1 MSGADG
7 LLRTPVDMSM
17 PNWLNEV
24 QPFLNNENGAFNPA
38 GDPSLAFMQT
48 PTSSSFEF
56 NHLQNQQLQQRMQN
70 GNARNGSPAY
80 NPMYPTQPLIPS
92 KRPRPRE
99 DSIGESPRQLPGA
112 LPASRSQTPQGVYP
126 GYQGAING
134 SQQFPG
140 TPSYQQFQQAG
151 SNPSQSPILPNQ
163 SFNPQAPQQRVQT
176 MSPSPFSPAAQNFG
190 GAHVSPPQSEHG
202 SRVNTPQNGGQHYA
216 QVMPYGPGPGQSFTP
231 PIGTT
236 VNGAALSQYNQQ
248 PQNHQ
253 QQQLRMQQEA
263 LRMRQLQQLRQQGGA
278 LNSLAQPSNH
288 MSAGQIAALR
298 GQQGP
303 PRPDNQGQLLQAIAQ
318 FMQQQ
323 QMQFIDRPLIAGR
336 HINSVQLFINIL
348 KMGGSKRVNSTG
360 SWPKAAQLLGIAA
373 EQFPSAGRELQ
384 NYWHTNLL
392 PYETYMQTQ
401 QQHRQAM
408 ADHTRLSSHNQ
419 AGDGNVR
426 QDVFS
431 PTKQMHNQQGQQLMQ
446 PPPHMH
452 TQYQTPQRHMVTTQ
466 HEARPAPPNGYMT
479 PQQGQA
485 QGRPSSVYIAPHL
498 GMQAPTRTGPP
509 KEAQKPSTAVKKET
523 DDNRMPRTSETKNW
537 RLEPSLADLN
547 EHKIFDATSLDNGDT
562 APTYG
567 GVELAPGSNFLG
579 TVDDL
584 LKYKLSVPKVE
595 ELGVIDIRALIL
607 SLRSGIHGEVRL
619 ALDTLASLTIEQ
631 IPLHLDNC
639 EDLLEALIN
648 CAEDQV
654 DLLADHA
661 AEVSDAM
668 LLSSYEEI
676 ARGCKIETAMLQ
688 DVPEF
693 GSLEYDLDR
702 AVDRLI
708 CVTTILRNFSFLE
721 HNHTA
726 LADPMV
732 IRFMTTVIRY
742 LGTRTMLLRTNLN
755 ALDFSKDVLTFLTN
769 VSQRIDLPG
778 KEEALCILHFLLSFA
793 PSPAPRSA
801 EDEEISFS
809 AYIPAIHR
817 YFPHAVDSLAKL
829 LARGD
834 PNRSFY
840 RSIFAADSSSTPPY
854 DLSTRAFGLATAA
867 IPEYGHAN
875 TAGLVKL
882 RAPYLVQG
890 LLAAEIIVGLIP
902 ASEHELAY
910 LWLTSRDGFIFSL
923 TRMVC
928 EFSRQPQPSSQQR
941 HVSGRMQDNDPHGI
955 ITITNRGLA
964 VLRKLAERAK
974 DALGSAKGLPPEVM
988 PDKRSVLSALVQ
1000 ANTGDITVAM
1010 LCGLSG
1016 LDA

>member
-1 MSGADG
+1 
-7 LLRTPVDMSM
+7 MSM
-17 PNWLNEV
+17 PNWLNDV
-24 QPFLNNENGAFNPA
+24 QPFPNNENGAFNPA
-38 GDPSLAFMQT
+38 GDPSVAFMQT
-48 PTSSSFEF
+48 PTTSSFEY
-56 NHLQNQQLQQRMQN
+56 NQLQNQQLQQRMQN

-80 NPMYPTQPLIPS
+80 NPLYQTQPLVPS
-92 KRPRPRE
+92 KRSRPRE
-99 DSIGESPRQLPGA
+99 DSIGGSPRQVSGA

-126 GYQGAING
+126 SYQGAING
-134 SQQFPG
+134 NQQFSG
-140 TPSYQQFQQAG
+140 TPSYQHFQQAS
-151 SNPSQSPILPNQ
+151 SNPSQSPIMPNQ
-163 SFNPQAPQQRVQT
+163 SFNPQAAQQRVQT
-176 MSPSPFSPAAQNFG
+176 MSPSPFSPATQNFG
-190 GAHVSPPQSEHG
+190 GTHASPPQSEHG
-202 SRVNTPQNGGQHYA
+202 SRVNTPQNGGQHFA
-216 QVMPYGPGPGQSFTP
+216 QVMPYGPGPGQTFTP

-236 VNGAALSQYNQQ
+236 VNGTALSQYNQQ
-248 PQNHQ
+248 TQNHQ
-253 QQQLRMQQEA
+253 QQQMRMQQEA
-263 LRMRQLQQLRQQGGA
+263 LRMRQLQQMRQQGGNM
-278 LNSLAQPSNH
+278 NSLAQTSNH

-298 GQQGP
+298 AQQGP
-303 PRPDNQGQLLQAIAQ
+303 PRLDNQGQLLQAIAQ

-323 QMQFIDRPLIAGR
+323 QLQFIDRPLIAGR
-336 HINSVQLFINIL
+336 HIHSVQLFINVM
-348 KMGGSKRVNSTG
+348 KMGGSKRVNGTG
-360 SWPKAAQLLGIAA
+360 LWPKAAQSLGIAA

-384 NYWHTNLL
+384 SYWNANLA
-392 PYETYMQTQ
+392 PYETYVQTQ
-401 QQHRQAM
+401 QQQRQAIT
-408 ADHTRLSSHNQ
+408 DHTRLSNHNHS
-419 AGDGNVR
+419 GDGSVR
-426 QDVFS
+426 QELFS

-452 TQYQTPQRHMVTTQ
+452 TQYQTPQRHMITTQ
-466 HEARPAPPNGYMT
+466 LEARPAIQNGYMT
-479 PQQGQA
+479 PQPGTA
-485 QGRPSSVYIAPHL
+485 PGRPPSVYNVPHL
-498 GMQAPTRTGPP
+498 GMQAPPRTGPP
-509 KEAQKPSTAVKKET
+509 KEAQKPSSAVKREA
-523 DDNRMPRTSETKNW
+523 DDNRIPRISENKNW
-537 RLEPSLADLN
+537 RLEPKMAHLD

-595 ELGVIDIRALIL
+595 ELGAIDIRALIL

-639 EDLLEALIN
+639 EDLLEALID

-668 LLSSYEEI
+668 LISSYEEI
-676 ARGCKIETAMLQ
+676 ARGCKIENAMLQ
-688 DVPEF
+688 NVPEF
-693 GSLEYDLDR
+693 GTLEYDLDR

-755 ALDFSKDVLTFLTN
+755 ALDFSKDILTFLTN

-793 PSPAPRSA
+793 PSPVPRSA

-854 DLSTRAFGLATAA
+854 DLLTRAFGLAIAA
-867 IPEYGHAN
+867 IPEYGHVN

-902 ASEHELAY
+902 ASEHELAHT
-910 LWLTSRDGFIFSL
+910 WLTSRDGFIFSL
-923 TRMVC
+923 TRMVS
-928 EFSRQPQPSSQQR
+928 EFSRQPQPPPQQR
-941 HVSGRMQDNDPHGI
+941 HVSGRMQENDPHGI

-964 VLRKLAERAK
+964 VLKKLAEKAK
-974 DALGSAKGLPPEVM
+974 DACGSAKGLPPEVM

-1010 LCGLSG
+1010 LCSLSS

>member
-1 MSGADG
+1 
-7 LLRTPVDMSM
+7 MSM
-17 PNWLNEV
+17 PNWLNDV
-24 QPFLNNENGAFNPA
+24 QPFPNNENAAFNPA

-48 PTSSSFEF
+48 PTTSSFEF

-112 LPASRSQTPQGVYP
+112 LPASRSHTPQGVYP
-126 GYQGAING
+126 GYQGGMNG
-134 SQQFPG
+134 NQQFSG

-151 SNPSQSPILPNQ
+151 SNPSQSPIMPNQ

-176 MSPSPFSPAAQNFG
+176 MSPSPFSPATQTFG
-190 GAHVSPPQSEHG
+190 GAHASPPHSESG

-216 QVMPYGPGPGQSFTP
+216 QVMPYAAGPGQPFTP
-231 PIGTT
+231 PVGTT
-236 VNGAALSQYNQQ
+236 ANGAALSQYSQQ
-248 PQNHQ
+248 TQNHQ
-253 QQQLRMQQEA
+253 QQHLRMQQEA
-263 LRMRQLQQLRQQGGA
+263 LRMRQLQHLRQQGGGIG
-278 LNSLAQPSNH
+278 SLAQPSSH
-288 MSAGQIAALR
+288 MSAGQVAALR
-298 GQQGP
+298 AQQGP
-303 PRPDNQGQLLQAIAQ
+303 PRPDNQGHLLQAIAQ

-323 QMQFIDRPLIAGR
+323 QMQFIDRPVIASR
-336 HINSVQLFINIL
+336 PINSVQLFVNVMRL
-348 KMGGSKRVNSTG
+348 GGSKKV
-360 SWPKAAQLLGIAA
+360 SWPKAAQSLGIAP
-373 EQFPSAGRELQ
+373 EQYPSAGRELQ
-384 NYWHTNLL
+384 NYWNANLL
-392 PYETYMQTQ
+392 PYETYMQAQ
-401 QQHRQAM
+401 QQQRQTL
-408 ADHTRLSSHNQ
+408 ADHTRLPNHNQ
-419 AGDGNVR
+419 VVDGVVR
-426 QDVFS
+426 QEVFS
-431 PTKQMHNQQGQQLMQ
+431 PTKQMHNQQQQQLMQ

-452 TQYQTPQRHMVTTQ
+452 GQYQTPQRHMVTTQ
-466 HEARPAPPNGYMT
+466 HEARPALQNGYMT
-479 PQQGQA
+479 PQQGQV
-485 QGRPSSVYIAPHL
+485 QGRQPNAYSVPHL
-498 GMQAPTRTGPP
+498 GMQAPVRSGPP
-509 KEAQKPSTAVKKET
+509 KEVQKASSAVKKEA
-523 DDNRMPRTSETKNW
+523 DEKRVSRISENKNW
-537 RLEPSLADLN
+537 RLEPTMAPLH
-547 EHKIFDATSLDNGDT
+547 EHKIFEATSLDNGDT

-567 GVELAPGSNFLG
+567 GIELAPGSNFLG

-595 ELGVIDIRALIL
+595 ELGVIDIRALTL

-631 IPLHLDNC
+631 NPLQLDNC
-639 EDLLEALIN
+639 EDLLEALIG

-668 LLSSYEEI
+668 LISSYEEI

-688 DVPEF
+688 DIPEF
-693 GSLEYDLDR
+693 GTLEYDLDR

-721 HNHTA
+721 QNHTA

-793 PSPAPRSA
+793 PSPSPRSA

-809 AYIPAIHR
+809 AYVPAIHR

-840 RSIFAADSSSTPPY
+840 RSIFAADSASTPPY
-854 DLSTRAFGLATAA
+854 DLLTRAFGLAIAA
-867 IPEYGHAN
+867 IPEFGHVN

-882 RAPYLVQG
+882 RASYLVQG

-902 ASEHELAY
+902 ASEHELAHT
-910 LWLTSRDGFIFSL
+910 WLTSRDGFIFSL
-923 TRMVC
+923 TRIVS
-928 EFSRQPQPSSQQR
+928 EFSRQPQPLSQPRQ
-941 HVSGRMQDNDPHGI
+941 VSARIQDNDPHGVI
-955 ITITNRGLA
+955 AITNRGLA
-964 VLRKLAERAK
+964 VLKKLAERAK
-974 DALGSAKGLPPEVM
+974 DAPGSAKGLPPAVM
-988 PDKRSVLSALVQ
+988 PDKRSVLSALMQ
-1000 ANTGDITVAM
+1000 ANTGDTTVAM

-1016 LDA
+1016 LDG

>member
-1 MSGADG
+1 MLQISG
-7 LLRTPVDMSM
+7 DMSM
-17 PNWLNEV
+17 PNWLNDV
-24 QPFLNNENGAFNPA
+24 QSFPNNDTGAFHPA
-38 GDPSLAFMQT
+38 GDPSMAFTQT
-48 PTSSSFEF
+48 PTPSSFEF
-56 NHLQNQQLQQRMQN
+56 NHLQNQQVHQRMQN
-70 GNARNGSPAY
+70 GNARNASPAY
-80 NPMYPTQPLIPS
+80 HTPMYPTQPLIPS

-99 DSIGESPRQLPGA
+99 DSIGESPQQIPGA

-134 SQQFPG
+134 NQQFSG

-151 SNPSQSPILPNQ
+151 SNPSQSPVMPVQ
-163 SFNPQAPQQRVQT
+163 SYHPQAAQQRVQT
-176 MSPSPFSPAAQNFG
+176 MSPSPFSPATQSFS
-190 GAHVSPPQSEHG
+190 GAHASPPQSEHS

-216 QVMPYGPGPGQSFTP
+216 QVMPYGGGPGQSFTP
-231 PIGTT
+231 PVSTA

-248 PQNHQ
+248 SQNYQ
-253 QQQLRMQQEA
+253 QQQLRMQQDA
-263 LRMRQLQQLRQQGGA
+263 LRMRQVQQYRQQGGA
-278 LNSLAQPSNH
+278 LNPLAQPLNH
-288 MSAGQIAALR
+288 MSAGQITALR
-298 GQQGP
+298 AQQGP
-303 PRPDNQGQLLQAIAQ
+303 PRPENQGQLLQAIAQ

-336 HINSVQLFINIL
+336 LINSVQLFVHVL
-348 KMGGSKRVNSTG
+348 KSGGSKRVNNTG
-360 SWPKAAQLLGIAA
+360 QWPKIAQLLGLVP
-373 EQFPSAGRELQ
+373 EQYTSAGRELQ
-384 NYWHTNLL
+384 NYWHANLL

-401 QQHRQAM
+401 QQQRQAM
-408 ADHTRLSSHNQ
+408 ADHTRISNHNQ
-419 AGDGNVR
+419 GGDGNAR
-426 QDVFS
+426 HEAFS

-452 TQYQTPQRHMVTTQ
+452 AQYQTPQRHMVTTQ
-466 HEARPAPPNGYMT
+466 HEARPALQNGYMT
-479 PQQGQA
+479 PQQS
-485 QGRPSSVYIAPHL
+485 RPSNIYSMPQLGIQAAP
-498 GMQAPTRTGPP
+498 RTDPP
-509 KEAQKPSTAVKKET
+509 KEARKPSTAAKKEA
-523 DDNRMPRTSETKNW
+523 DDHRIPQISENKNW
-537 RLEPSLADLN
+537 RLEPKTAHLD
-547 EHKIFDATSLDNGDT
+547 EHKIFEATSLDNGDT
-562 APTYG
+562 PPTFG
-567 GVELAPGSNFLG
+567 GVELAPASNFLG

-584 LKYKLSVPKVE
+584 LKYKFSVPKVE
-595 ELGVIDIRALIL
+595 ELGIIDIRALTL

-631 IPLHLDNC
+631 TPPNLDSC
-639 EDLLEALIN
+639 EDLLEALID

-661 AEVSDAM
+661 AEVSDVM
-668 LLSSYEEI
+668 LVSSYEDI
-676 ARGCKIETAMLQ
+676 ARGCKVETSMLQ
-688 DVPEF
+688 DVPEV
-693 GSLEYDLDR
+693 GTLEYDLDR

-732 IRFMTTVIRY
+732 VRFMTTVIRY

-793 PSPAPRSA
+793 PSPAPHST
-801 EDEEISFS
+801 EDDEIFFS
-809 AYIPAIHR
+809 SYIPAIHR

-840 RSIFAADSSSTPPY
+840 RSIFAADSASIPPY
-854 DLSTRAFGLATAA
+854 DLLTRAFGLAIAA
-867 IPEYGHAN
+867 IPEYGHVN
-875 TAGLVKL
+875 TTGLVKL

-910 LWLTSRDGFIFSL
+910 TWLTSRDGFIFSL
-923 TRMVC
+923 TKMVS
-928 EFSRQPQPSSQQR
+928 EFSRQPQPSAQQR

-955 ITITNRGLA
+955 VTITNRGLA
-964 VLRKLAERAK
+964 VLRKLAEKAK
-974 DALGSAKGLPPEVM
+974 DAFGGVKGLPPEVM

-1000 ANTGDITVAM
+1000 ANTGDMTVAM

>member
-1 MSGADG
+1 
-7 LLRTPVDMSM
+7 MSM
-17 PNWLNEV
+17 PNWLNDV
-24 QPFLNNENGAFNPA
+24 QPFPSNDNGAFNPA
-38 GDPSLAFMQT
+38 GDPSMAFMQT
-48 PTSSSFEF
+48 PTTSSFEY
-56 NHLQNQQLQQRMQN
+56 NHIQNQQLQQRMQN

-99 DSIGESPRQLPGA
+99 DSIGESPRQRPGA
-112 LPASRSQTPQGVYP
+112 LPASRSQTPHGVYP
-126 GYQGAING
+126 GYQTAMNG
-134 SQQFPG
+134 NQQFSG
-140 TPSYQQFQQAG
+140 TPSYQQFQQTG
-151 SNPSQSPILPNQ
+151 SNPSPSPIMPNQ

-176 MSPSPFSPAAQNFG
+176 MSPSPFSPATQNFG
-190 GAHVSPPQSEHG
+190 GAHASPPQSEHG

-216 QVMPYGPGPGQSFTP
+216 QVMPYGGGPGQPFTP
-231 PIGTT
+231 PVGTA

-248 PQNHQ
+248 PQNHPQ
-253 QQQLRMQQEA
+253 QQHMRMQQEA
-263 LRMRQLQQLRQQGGA
+263 LRMRQLQQMRQQGGT
-278 LNSLAQPSNH
+278 LNPVAQPSNH

-298 GQQGP
+298 AQQVP
-303 PRPDNQGQLLQAIAQ
+303 PRPDNQGQLLHAIAQ

-336 HINSVQLFINIL
+336 HINSVQLFVNVL
-348 KMGGSKRVNSTG
+348 KMGGSKRVNNTG
-360 SWPKAAQLLGIAA
+360 QWPKVAQSLGVAT
-373 EQFPSAGRELQ
+373 EQCMPAGRELQ
-384 NYWHTNLL
+384 NYWHANLF
-392 PYETYMQTQ
+392 PYETYMSTQ
-401 QQHRQAM
+401 QQQRQAL
-408 ADHTRLSSHNQ
+408 ADHTRLSNHNQ
-419 AGDGNVR
+419 GGDGNMR
-426 QDVFS
+426 QEAFS
-431 PTKQMHNQQGQQLMQ
+431 PTKQIHNQQGQQLMQ

-452 TQYQTPQRHMVTTQ
+452 AQYQTPQRHMVTTQ
-466 HEARPAPPNGYMT
+466 HEARPALPNGYMT

-485 QGRPSSVYIAPHL
+485 QGRPSNVYSMPQL
-498 GMQAPTRTGPP
+498 GMQAPPRTGPP
-509 KEAQKPSTAVKKET
+509 KEAQKPPTAVKKEA
-523 DDNRMPRTSETKNW
+523 DDNRSAQIPENKNW
-537 RLEPSLADLN
+537 RLEPKTAHLD

-562 APTYG
+562 PPTYG
-567 GVELAPGSNFLG
+567 GVELAPASNFLG

-584 LKYKLSVPKVE
+584 LKYRFGVPKVD
-595 ELGVIDIRALIL
+595 ELGVIDIRALTL

-631 IPLHLDNC
+631 TPLQLDNC
-639 EDLLEALIN
+639 EDLLEALID

-668 LLSSYEEI
+668 LISSYEEI
-676 ARGCKIETAMLQ
+676 ARGCKIETATLQ
-688 DVPEF
+688 EVPEV
-693 GSLEYDLDR
+693 GTLDYDLNR

-732 IRFMTTVIRY
+732 VRFMTTVIRY

-793 PSPAPRSA
+793 PSPAPHSA
-801 EDEEISFS
+801 EDEETSFS
-809 AYIPAIHR
+809 SYIPAIHR
-817 YFPHAVDSLAKL
+817 YFPHAGDSLAKL

-840 RSIFAADSSSTPPY
+840 RSIFAADSTSTPPY
-854 DLSTRAFGLATAA
+854 DLLTRAFGLAIAA
-867 IPEYGHAN
+867 IPEYGHVN

-890 LLAAEIIVGLIP
+890 LLAAEIIVSLIP

-910 LWLTSRDGFIFSL
+910 TWLTSRDGFIFSL
-923 TRMVC
+923 TRMVS
-928 EFSRQPQPSSQQR
+928 EFSRQPQPATQQR
-941 HVSGRMQDNDPHGI
+941 YVSGRMPDNDPHGI

-974 DALGSAKGLPPEVM
+974 DAFGSAKGLPPEVM

-1000 ANTGDITVAM
+1000 ANTGDSTVVL

>member
-1 MSGADG
+1 
-7 LLRTPVDMSM
+7 MSM
-17 PNWLNEV
+17 PNWLNDV
-24 QPFLNNENGAFNPA
+24 QPFPNNDNGAFNPA
-38 GDPSLAFMQT
+38 GDPSMSFMQT
-48 PTSSSFEF
+48 PTTSSFEF

-80 NPMYPTQPLIPS
+80 HNPMYPTQPLIPS

-99 DSIGESPRQLPGA
+99 DSIGESPRQIPGA

-134 SQQFPG
+134 NQQFSG

-151 SNPSQSPILPNQ
+151 SNPSQSPVMPNQ
-163 SFNPQAPQQRVQT
+163 SFNPQAAQQRVQT
-176 MSPSPFSPAAQNFG
+176 MSPSPFSPATQNFG
-190 GAHVSPPQSEHG
+190 GAHASPSQSEHG

-216 QVMPYGPGPGQSFTP
+216 QVMPYGGGPGQSFTP
-231 PIGTT
+231 PVGTP

-248 PQNHQ
+248 SQNHQ

-263 LRMRQLQQLRQQGGA
+263 LRMRQLQQMRQHSSA
-278 LNSLAQPSNH
+278 LNHLPQSSNH

-298 GQQGP
+298 AQQGP

-336 HINSVQLFINIL
+336 HIHSVQVFFNVL
-348 KMGGSKRVNSTG
+348 KMGGSKRVSTG
-360 SWPKAAQLLGIAA
+360 GLWPKIAQILGVAL
-373 EQFPSAGRELQ
+373 EQCMSAGRELQ
-384 NYWHTNLL
+384 SYWHGNLL

-401 QQHRQAM
+401 QHQRQVM
-408 ADHTRLSSHNQ
+408 ADHTRVSNHNQ
-419 AGDGNVR
+419 GGDGNAR
-426 QDVFS
+426 QEAFS
-431 PTKQMHNQQGQQLMQ
+431 PTKQMHNRQGQQLMQ

-452 TQYQTPQRHMVTTQ
+452 AQYQTPQRQMVNTQ
-466 HEARPAPPNGYMT
+466 HESRPALQNGYMT

-485 QGRPSSVYIAPHL
+485 QGRPSNLYSMPQL
-498 GMQAPTRTGPP
+498 GMQAPPRTGPP
-509 KEAQKPSTAVKKET
+509 KEAQKPTTATKKEA
-523 DDNRMPRTSETKNW
+523 DDNRVPQVLENKNW
-537 RLEPSLADLN
+537 RLEPNRVHLD
-547 EHKIFDATSLDNGDT
+547 EHKIFEATSLDNGET
-562 APTYG
+562 PPTYG
-567 GVELAPGSNFLG
+567 GIELAPASNFLG

-584 LKYKLSVPKVE
+584 LKYKFSVPKVE
-595 ELGVIDIRALIL
+595 ELGVIDIRALTL

-619 ALDTLASLTIEQ
+619 ALDTLASLTVEQ
-631 IPLHLDNC
+631 TPPHLDNC
-639 EDLLEALIN
+639 EDMLEALID

-668 LLSSYEEI
+668 LISSYEEI
-676 ARGCKIETAMLQ
+676 ARGCKIETATLQ
-688 DVPEF
+688 DVPEV
-693 GSLEYDLDR
+693 GTLEYDLDR

-721 HNHTA
+721 QNHAA

-732 IRFMTTVIRY
+732 VRFMTTVIRY

-793 PSPAPRSA
+793 PSPAPHST
-801 EDEEISFS
+801 EDDEISFS
-809 AYIPAIHR
+809 SYIPAIHR

-840 RSIFAADSSSTPPY
+840 RSIFAADNASTPPY
-854 DLSTRAFGLATAA
+854 DLLTRAFGLAIAA
-867 IPEYGHAN
+867 IPEYGHVN

-890 LLAAEIIVGLIP
+890 LLAAEIIVSLIP

-910 LWLTSRDGFIFSL
+910 KWLTSRDGFIFSL
-923 TRMVC
+923 TRMVS

-941 HVSGRMQDNDPHGI
+941 HVSGRMQDNDPHAI

-964 VLRKLAERAK
+964 VLKKLAEKAK
-974 DALGSAKGLPPEVM
+974 DASGSAKGLPPEVM

-1000 ANTGDITVAM
+1000 ANTGDDTVAM

>member
-1 MSGADG
+1 
-7 LLRTPVDMSM
+7 MSM
-17 PNWLNEV
+17 PNWLNDV
-24 QPFLNNENGAFNPA
+24 QPFPSSDNGAFNPA
-38 GDPSLAFMQT
+38 GDVSMAFMQT
-48 PTSSSFEF
+48 PTPSSFDF

-70 GNARNGSPAY
+70 GNVRNGSPAY

-99 DSIGESPRQLPGA
+99 DSVGESPRQVPGA

-134 SQQFPG
+134 SQQFSG
-140 TPSYQQFQQAG
+140 TPSYQQFQQVSG
-151 SNPSQSPILPNQ
+151 NPSQSPIIPNQ
-163 SFNPQAPQQRVQT
+163 SFNSQASQQRVQT
-176 MSPSPFSPAAQNFG
+176 MSPSPFSPATQNFG
-190 GAHVSPPQSEHG
+190 GAHASPPQSEHV
-202 SRVNTPQNGGQHYA
+202 SRVNTPQNGGPHYA
-216 QVMPYGPGPGQSFTP
+216 QTMPYGTGPGQSFTP
-231 PIGTT
+231 PVGTP

-248 PQNHQ
+248 SQNH
-253 QQQLRMQQEA
+253 QQQLRMQQDA
-263 LRMRQLQQLRQQGGA
+263 LRMRQLQQLRQQGGP
-278 LNSLAQPSNH
+278 LNHLAQPSNH

-298 GQQGP
+298 AQQGP
-303 PRPDNQGQLLQAIAQ
+303 TRPENHGQLLQSIAH
-318 FMQQQ
+318 FMQQH
-323 QMQFIDRPLIAGR
+323 QMPFIDRPLIAGR
-336 HINSVQLFINIL
+336 PVNSVHVFATVL
-348 KMGGSKRVNSTG
+348 KLGGSKRVNTTG
-360 SWPKAAQLLGIAA
+360 LWPKAALILGIAM
-373 EQFPSAGRELQ
+373 EQSMSAGRELQ
-384 NYWHTNLL
+384 NYWHANLL
-392 PYETYMQTQ
+392 AYETYMQTQ
-401 QQHRQAM
+401 QQQRQAM
-408 ADHTRLSSHNQ
+408 ADHARLSNQ
-419 AGDGNVR
+419 NQGGDGNVR
-426 QDVFS
+426 QETFS

-452 TQYQTPQRHMVTTQ
+452 AQYQTPLRHMINPQ
-466 HEARPAPPNGYMT
+466 HEARPVPHNGYMT
-479 PQQGQA
+479 PQQGQP
-485 QGRPSSVYIAPHL
+485 QGRPSNVYSMPQL
-498 GMQAPTRTGPP
+498 GLQAPPRTGTL
-509 KEAQKPSTAVKKET
+509 KEAQRPPTAVKKEA
-523 DDNRMPRTSETKNW
+523 DDTRILRKSEIKNW
-537 RLEPSLADLN
+537 RLEPKTADLD
-547 EHKIFDATSLDNGDT
+547 EHKVFDATSLDNRDT

-567 GVELAPGSNFLG
+567 GVELAPASNFLG

-584 LKYKLSVPKVE
+584 LKYKVSVPKVE
-595 ELGVIDIRALIL
+595 ELGVIDIRALTL

-631 IPLHLDNC
+631 NPLPLDDC
-639 EDLLEALIN
+639 EDLLEALID

-661 AEVSDAM
+661 TEVSDAI
-668 LLSSYEEI
+668 LISSYEEI
-676 ARGCKIETAMLQ
+676 ARGCKIESAMLQ
-688 DVPEF
+688 DVPEV
-693 GSLEYDLDR
+693 GTLDYDLDR

-755 ALDFSKDVLTFLTN
+755 TLDFSKDVLTFLTN

-793 PSPAPRSA
+793 PSPAPHSA
-801 EDEEISFS
+801 EDEEIFFS
-809 AYIPAIHR
+809 SYIPAIHR

-840 RSIFAADSSSTPPY
+840 RSIFTADSASTPPY
-854 DLSTRAFGLATAA
+854 DLLTRAFGLAIAA
-867 IPEYGHAN
+867 IPEYGHVN
-875 TAGLVKL
+875 IAGIVKL

-890 LLAAEIIVGLIP
+890 LLAAEIIVSLIP

-910 LWLTSRDGFIFSL
+910 TWVTSRDGFIFSL
-923 TRMVC
+923 TRMVS
-928 EFSRQPQPSSQQR
+928 EFSRQPQPPPQQR
-941 HVSGRMQDNDPHGI
+941 HASGRIQDHDPHGI

-964 VLRKLAERAK
+964 VLRKLAEKAK
-974 DALGSAKGLPPEVM
+974 DAFGSVKGLPPEVM

-1000 ANTGDITVAM
+1000 ANTGDNTVAM

>member
-1 MSGADG
+1 
-7 LLRTPVDMSM
+7 MSM
-17 PNWLNEV
+17 PNWLSDV
-24 QPFLNNENGAFNPA
+24 QPFPNHENGAFNPA

-48 PTSSSFEF
+48 PTTSSFEF
-56 NHLQNQQLQQRMQN
+56 NHMQNQQLQQRIQN

-80 NPMYPTQPLIPS
+80 NHPMYPTQPLIPS

-99 DSIGESPRQLPGA
+99 DSIGESPRQIPGA
-112 LPASRSQTPQGVYP
+112 LPASRSHTPQGVYP
-126 GYQGAING
+126 GYQGGMNG
-134 SQQFPG
+134 NQQFSG
-140 TPSYQQFQQAG
+140 TPSYQHFQQAG
-151 SNPSQSPILPNQ
+151 SNPSQSPIMPTQ

-176 MSPSPFSPAAQNFG
+176 MSPSPFSPATQTFSG
-190 GAHVSPPQSEHG
+190 VHGSPPHSENG

-216 QVMPYGPGPGQSFTP
+216 QVMPYGAGPGQPFTP
-231 PIGTT
+231 PVGTA
-236 VNGAALSQYNQQ
+236 VNGAALSQYSQQ

-253 QQQLRMQQEA
+253 QQQLRLQQEA
-263 LRMRQLQQLRQQGGA
+263 FRMRQLQHLRQQGGT
-278 LNSLAQPSNH
+278 LSSLAQPSNH
-288 MSAGQIAALR
+288 MSAGQVAALR
-298 GQQGP
+298 AQQGP
-303 PRPDNQGQLLQAIAQ
+303 PRPDNQGHLLQAIAQ

-336 HINSVQLFINIL
+336 NINSVQLFINV
-348 KMGGSKRVNSTG
+348 MRSGGSKKV
-360 SWPKAAQLLGIAA
+360 SWPKAAQSLGIAV
-373 EQFPSAGRELQ
+373 EHSPSAGRELQ
-384 NYWHTNLL
+384 NYWHANLL
-392 PYETYMQTQ
+392 PYETYMQAQ
-401 QQHRQAM
+401 QQQRQTM
-408 ADHTRLSSHNQ
+408 ADHTRLPNHNQ
-419 AGDGNVR
+419 GGDGSVR
-426 QDVFS
+426 QEVFS
-431 PTKQMHNQQGQQLMQ
+431 PTKQMQNQQGQQLMQ
-446 PPPHMH
+446 PPPQMH
-452 TQYQTPQRHMVTTQ
+452 AQYQTPQRHMVSTH
-466 HEARPAPPNGYMT
+466 HEARPALQNGYMT

-485 QGRPSSVYIAPHL
+485 QGRLPNAYSVPHL
-498 GMQAPTRTGPP
+498 GMQAPPRTGPP
-509 KEAQKPSTAVKKET
+509 KEIQKPSSAVKREA
-523 DDNRMPRTSETKNW
+523 DDNRVSRISENKNW
-537 RLEPSLADLN
+537 RLEPTIAPLH

-567 GVELAPGSNFLG
+567 GIELAHGSNFLG

-595 ELGVIDIRALIL
+595 ELGVIDIRALTL

-631 IPLHLDNC
+631 MPLHLDNC
-639 EDLLEALIN
+639 EDLLEALIG

-668 LLSSYEEI
+668 LISSYEEI
-676 ARGCKIETAMLQ
+676 SRGCKIENAMLQ

-693 GSLEYDLDR
+693 GTLEYNLDR

-742 LGTRTMLLRTNLN
+742 LGTRTMLLRTNVN

-793 PSPAPRSA
+793 PSPTPRNA

-809 AYIPAIHR
+809 AYVPATHR

-840 RSIFAADSSSTPPY
+840 RAIFAADSSSTPPY
-854 DLSTRAFGLATAA
+854 DLLTRAFGLAIAA
-867 IPEYGHAN
+867 IPEYGPVN

-882 RAPYLVQG
+882 RASYLVQG

-902 ASEHELAY
+902 ASEHELAHA
-910 LWLTSRDGFIFSL
+910 WLTSRDGFIFSL
-923 TRMVC
+923 TRIVS

-941 HVSGRMQDNDPHGI
+941 QISARMQDNDPHGI
-955 ITITNRGLA
+955 IAITNRGLA
-964 VLRKLAERAK
+964 VLKKLAERAK
-974 DALGSAKGLPPEVM
+974 DAPGSAKGLPSEVI

-1000 ANTGDITVAM
+1000 ANTGDTTVAM

-1016 LDA
+1016 LDG

>member
-1 MSGADG
+1 
-7 LLRTPVDMSM
+7 
-17 PNWLNEV
+17 
-24 QPFLNNENGAFNPA
+24 
-38 GDPSLAFMQT
+38 MQK
-48 PTSSSFEF
+48 
-56 NHLQNQQLQQRMQN
+56 N
-70 GNARNGSPAY
+70 
-80 NPMYPTQPLIPS
+80 
-92 KRPRPRE
+92 
-99 DSIGESPRQLPGA
+99 
-112 LPASRSQTPQGVYP
+112 
-126 GYQGAING
+126 
-134 SQQFPG
+134 
-140 TPSYQQFQQAG
+140 
-151 SNPSQSPILPNQ
+151 
-163 SFNPQAPQQRVQT
+163 
-176 MSPSPFSPAAQNFG
+176 
-190 GAHVSPPQSEHG
+190 
-202 SRVNTPQNGGQHYA
+202 
-216 QVMPYGPGPGQSFTP
+216 
-231 PIGTT
+231 
-236 VNGAALSQYNQQ
+236 
-248 PQNHQ
+248 
-253 QQQLRMQQEA
+253 
-263 LRMRQLQQLRQQGGA
+263 
-278 LNSLAQPSNH
+278 
-288 MSAGQIAALR
+288 
-298 GQQGP
+298 
-303 PRPDNQGQLLQAIAQ
+303 
-318 FMQQQ
+318 

-336 HINSVQLFINIL
+336 HINGVQLFVNIVR
-348 KMGGSKRVNSTG
+348 MGGSKSVNNAG
-360 SWPKAAQLLGIAA
+360 QWPKAAHYLGFN
-373 EQFPSAGRELQ
+373 QDQSMSAGRELQ
-384 NYWHTNLL
+384 NYWHANLS
-392 PYETYMQTQ
+392 PYETHVLAQ
-401 QQHRQAM
+401 QQQQRQAM
-408 ADHTRLSSHNQ
+408 ADHTRLSNHNQ
-419 AGDGNVR
+419 GGDGNLR
-426 QDVFS
+426 QETFS
-431 PTKQMHNQQGQQLMQ
+431 PTKQMHNQHGQQLMQ
-446 PPPHMH
+446 PPPHLH
-452 TQYQTPQRHMVTTQ
+452 AQYQTPQRHMITTQ
-466 HEARPAPPNGYMT
+466 HEARPALQNGYMT

-485 QGRPSSVYIAPHL
+485 QGRPSNVYSMPQL
-498 GMQAPTRTGPP
+498 GMQAPPRTGPP
-509 KEAQKPSTAVKKET
+509 KEAQKPSTAVKKEA
-523 DDNRMPRTSETKNW
+523 DDNRTLQKSEPKNW
-537 RLEPSLADLN
+537 RLEPKMMDLD
-547 EHKIFDATSLDNGDT
+547 EHKIFDATSLDDGET

-567 GVELAPGSNFLG
+567 GIELAPASNFLG

-584 LKYKLSVPKVE
+584 LKYKFSVPKVE
-595 ELGVIDIRALIL
+595 ELGIIDIRALTL

-639 EDLLEALIN
+639 EDLLEALID

-668 LLSSYEEI
+668 LISSYEEI
-676 ARGCKIETAMLQ
+676 ARGCKIEAATLQ
-688 DVPEF
+688 DVPEV
-693 GSLEYDLDR
+693 GTLEYDLDR

-732 IRFMTTVIRY
+732 VRFMTTVIRY

-793 PSPAPRSA
+793 PSPAPHSA

-809 AYIPAIHR
+809 SYIPAIHR

-840 RSIFAADSSSTPPY
+840 RSIFAADSGSTPPY
-854 DLSTRAFGLATAA
+854 DLLTRAFGLAIAA
-867 IPEYGHAN
+867 IPEYGHVN

-890 LLAAEIIVGLIP
+890 LLAAEIIVSLIP

-910 LWLTSRDGFIFSL
+910 TWVTSRDGFIFSL
-923 TRMVC
+923 TRIVS

-941 HVSGRMQDNDPHGI
+941 HASGRMQDNDPHGI

-974 DALGSAKGLPPEVM
+974 DACGSVKGLPPEVM

>member
-1 MSGADG
+1 
-7 LLRTPVDMSM
+7 MSM
-17 PNWLNEV
+17 PNWLNDV
-24 QPFLNNENGAFNPA
+24 QPFPNSENGAFNPT

-48 PTSSSFEF
+48 PTTSSFEF

-70 GNARNGSPAY
+70 GSARNGSPAY
-80 NPMYPTQPLIPS
+80 SQMYTTQPLIPS

-99 DSIGESPRQLPGA
+99 DSIGESPRQIPGA

-134 SQQFPG
+134 NQQFSG

-151 SNPSQSPILPNQ
+151 SNPSQSPIMPNQ

-176 MSPSPFSPAAQNFG
+176 MSPSPFSPATQTFSGTHA
-190 GAHVSPPQSEHG
+190 SPPQSEHG

-216 QVMPYGPGPGQSFTP
+216 QVMPYGAGPGQSFTP
-231 PIGTT
+231 PVGTT
-236 VNGAALSQYNQQ
+236 VNGTHLSQYNQP

-253 QQQLRMQQEA
+253 QQQLRMHQEA
-263 LRMRQLQQLRQQGGA
+263 LRMRQLQHLRQQGGP
-278 LNSLAQPSNH
+278 LNSSAQSSNH
-288 MSAGQIAALR
+288 MSVGQVAALR

-323 QMQFIDRPLIAGR
+323 QMQFTDRLVIAGR
-336 HINSVQLFINIL
+336 HINGVQLFVNVMRI
-348 KMGGSKRVNSTG
+348 GGSKRV
-360 SWPKAAQLLGIAA
+360 SWPKVAQSLGIAP
-373 EQFPSAGRELQ
+373 EHCPSAGRELQ
-384 NYWHTNLL
+384 NYWHANLS
-392 PYETYMQTQ
+392 PYETYVQAQ
-401 QQHRQAM
+401 QQQRQAM
-408 ADHTRLSSHNQ
+408 ADHSRLPNHNQ
-419 AGDGNVR
+419 GGDGLVR
-426 QDVFS
+426 QEMFS
-431 PTKQMHNQQGQQLMQ
+431 PTKQIHNQQGQQLMQ

-452 TQYQTPQRHMVTTQ
+452 AQYQTPQRHMIATQ
-466 HEARPAPPNGYMT
+466 HEARPALQNGYMT
-479 PQQGQA
+479 AHQGQA
-485 QGRPSSVYIAPHL
+485 QGRPSNAYNVPHL
-498 GMQAPTRTGPP
+498 GMQAPPRAGPP
-509 KEAQKPSTAVKKET
+509 KEAQKPSSTIKKEA
-523 DDNRMPRTSETKNW
+523 DDNRVSRISENKNW
-537 RLEPSLADLN
+537 RLEPTMAPLH

-584 LKYKLSVPKVE
+584 LRYKLSVPKAE
-595 ELGVIDIRALIL
+595 ELGVIDIRALTL
-607 SLRSGIHGEVRL
+607 SLRSGINGEVRF
-619 ALDTLASLTIEQ
+619 ALDTLASLNIEQ
-631 IPLHLDNC
+631 NPLHLDNC
-639 EDLLEALIN
+639 EDLLEALID

-668 LLSSYEEI
+668 LISSYEEI

-688 DVPEF
+688 DVWEF
-693 GSLEYDLDR
+693 GTLESDLDR
-702 AVDRLI
+702 AVERLI
-708 CVTTILRNFSFLE
+708 CMTSILRNFSFLE
-721 HNHTA
+721 YNHTA

-742 LGTRTMLLRTNLN
+742 LGTRTMLLRTNSN

-793 PSPAPRSA
+793 PSPAPHSA
-801 EDEEISFS
+801 EDEETSFS

-840 RSIFAADSSSTPPY
+840 RAIFAADSSSSPPY
-854 DLSTRAFGLATAA
+854 DLLTRAFGLAIAA
-867 IPEYGHAN
+867 IPQHGHAN

-902 ASEHELAY
+902 ASEHELAHT
-910 LWLTSRDGFIFSL
+910 WLTSKDGLIFSL
-923 TRMVC
+923 TRIVS

-941 HVSGRMQDNDPHGI
+941 HVSTRMQENDPHGI
-955 ITITNRGLA
+955 IAITNRGLA
-964 VLRKLAERAK
+964 VLRKLAEKAK
-974 DALGSAKGLPPEVM
+974 DASGSAKGLPPEVM

-1010 LCGLSG
+1010 LCALSG

>member
-1 MSGADG
+1 
-7 LLRTPVDMSM
+7 MSM
-17 PNWLNEV
+17 PNWLNDV
-24 QPFLNNENGAFNPA
+24 QPFPNNENGAFNPA
-38 GDPSLAFMQT
+38 GDPSLAFMPT

-80 NPMYPTQPLIPS
+80 SSMYPTQPLVPS

-99 DSIGESPRQLPGA
+99 DSIGESPRQVPGT

-134 SQQFPG
+134 NQHFSG
-140 TPSYQQFQQAG
+140 TPSYQQFQQTG
-151 SNPSQSPILPNQ
+151 SNPSQSPIIPNQ

-176 MSPSPFSPAAQNFG
+176 MSPSPFSPATQTFG
-190 GAHVSPPQSEHG
+190 GAHASPPQSEHG

-216 QVMPYGPGPGQSFTP
+216 QVMPYGAGPGQSFTP
-231 PIGTT
+231 PVGTP

-248 PQNHQ
+248 PQSHQ

-263 LRMRQLQQLRQQGGA
+263 LRMRQLQQLRQQGGTMGP
-278 LNSLAQPSNH
+278 LAQPSNH
-288 MSAGQIAALR
+288 MSAGHIAALR
-298 GQQGP
+298 AQQGQ

-323 QMQFIDRPLIAGR
+323 QLQFIDRPVIAGR
-336 HINSVQLFINIL
+336 HINSVQLFVNVL
-348 KMGGSKRVNSTG
+348 RMGGSKRVSNTG

-384 NYWHTNLL
+384 NYWHANLL

-401 QQHRQAM
+401 QQQQRQAM
-408 ADHTRLSSHNQ
+408 ADHTRLPNHNQ
-419 AGDGNVR
+419 GGDAGLR
-426 QDVFS
+426 QEVFS

-452 TQYQTPQRHMVTTQ
+452 AQYQTPQRHMVTTQ
-466 HEARPAPPNGYMT
+466 HEARPALQNGYMT

-485 QGRPSSVYIAPHL
+485 QGRPSNVYNVPHL
-498 GMQAPTRTGPP
+498 GMQAPPRSGPP
-509 KEAQKPSTAVKKET
+509 KEAQKPSSAVKKEA
-523 DDNRMPRTSETKNW
+523 DDNRIPRLSENKNW
-537 RLEPSLADLN
+537 RLEPKIAKLE

-579 TVDDL
+579 TIDDL

-595 ELGVIDIRALIL
+595 ELGVIDIRALTL

-639 EDLLEALIN
+639 EDLLEALID

-668 LLSSYEEI
+668 LISSYEEI

-693 GSLEYDLDR
+693 GALDYDLDR

-721 HNHTA
+721 HNHAA

-840 RSIFAADSSSTPPY
+840 RAIFAVDSSSTPPY
-854 DLSTRAFGLATAA
+854 DLLTRAFGLAIAA
-867 IPEYGHAN
+867 IPEYGHLN

-902 ASEHELAY
+902 ASEHELAHT
-910 LWLTSRDGFIFSL
+910 WLTSRDGFIFSL
-923 TRMVC
+923 TRIVS

-964 VLRKLAERAK
+964 VLRKLAEKAK

-1000 ANTGDITVAM
+1000 PNTGDVTVAM

>member
-1 MSGADG
+1 
-7 LLRTPVDMSM
+7 MSM
-17 PNWLNEV
+17 PNWLNDV
-24 QPFLNNENGAFNPA
+24 QSFPNNDNGAFNPA
-38 GDPSLAFMQT
+38 GDPFMQT
-48 PTSSSFEF
+48 PTTSSFEF
-56 NHLQNQQLQQRMQN
+56 NHLQNQQLHQRMQN

-99 DSIGESPRQLPGA
+99 DSIGESPRQIPGV

-134 SQQFPG
+134 NQQFSG
-140 TPSYQQFQQAG
+140 TSSYQQFQQAG
-151 SNPSQSPILPNQ
+151 SNPSQSPITPHQ
-163 SFNPQAPQQRVQT
+163 SFNHQPPQQRVQT
-176 MSPSPFSPAAQNFG
+176 MSPSPFSPATQNFG
-190 GAHVSPPQSEHG
+190 GAHASPPQSEHG

-216 QVMPYGPGPGQSFTP
+216 QVMPYGAGPGQSFTP
-231 PIGTT
+231 PVGTT

-248 PQNHQ
+248 SQNLQ
-253 QQQLRMQQEA
+253 QQQLRMQQDA
-263 LRMRQLQQLRQQGGA
+263 LRMRQLQQFRQQGGA
-278 LNSLAQPSNH
+278 LNHLAQPSNH

-298 GQQGP
+298 AQQAP
-303 PRPDNQGQLLQAIAQ
+303 SRPDNQGQLLQAIAQ

-336 HINSVQLFINIL
+336 HINSVQLFVNVV
-348 KMGGSKRVNSTG
+348 KMGGSKRVNNTG
-360 SWPKAAQLLGIAA
+360 QWPKIAQMLGIIA
-373 EQFPSAGRELQ
+373 EQCMSAGRELQ
-384 NYWHTNLL
+384 NYWHANLL

-401 QQHRQAM
+401 QQQRQAM
-408 ADHTRLSSHNQ
+408 TDHHTRLSNHNQ
-419 AGDGNVR
+419 GGDGNLR
-426 QDVFS
+426 QEAFS
-431 PTKQMHNQQGQQLMQ
+431 PTKQIHNQQGQQLMQ

-452 TQYQTPQRHMVTTQ
+452 AQYQTPQRHMITTP
-466 HEARPAPPNGYMT
+466 HEARPALQNGYMT
-479 PQQGQA
+479 QQQGQA
-485 QGRPSSVYIAPHL
+485 QGRPSNIYSMPQL
-498 GMQAPTRTGPP
+498 GMQAPPRTGPP
-509 KEAQKPSTAVKKET
+509 KEAQKPFTAAKKEA
-523 DDNRMPRTSETKNW
+523 DANRIPQISENKNW
-537 RLEPSLADLN
+537 RLEPTMANLD
-547 EHKIFDATSLDNGDT
+547 EHKVFDVTSLDNGDT

-567 GVELAPGSNFLG
+567 GIELAPASNFLG

-584 LKYKLSVPKVE
+584 LKYKFSVPKVE
-595 ELGVIDIRALIL
+595 ELGVVDIRALTL

-631 IPLHLDNC
+631 TPPLLDNC
-639 EDLLEALIN
+639 EDLLEALVD

-668 LLSSYEEI
+668 LISSYEEI
-676 ARGCKIETAMLQ
+676 ARGCKIETTMLQ
-688 DVPEF
+688 DVPEI
-693 GSLEYDLDR
+693 GTLEYDLDR

-726 LADPMV
+726 LADPTV
-732 IRFMTTVIRY
+732 VRFMTTVIRY
-742 LGTRTMLLRTNLN
+742 LGTRSMLLRTNLN

-793 PSPAPRSA
+793 PSPAPHSA
-801 EDEEISFS
+801 EDEDITFS
-809 AYIPAIHR
+809 SYIPAIHR

-840 RSIFAADSSSTPPY
+840 RSIFAADSASNPPY
-854 DLSTRAFGLATAA
+854 DLLTRAFGLAIAA
-867 IPEYGHAN
+867 IPEYGHVN

-890 LLAAEIIVGLIP
+890 LLAAEIIVSLIP
-902 ASEHELAY
+902 TSEHELAY
-910 LWLTSRDGFIFSL
+910 AWLTSRDGFIFSL
-923 TRMVC
+923 TRMVS

-941 HVSGRMQDNDPHGI
+941 HVSGRMQDNDPNGI
-955 ITITNRGLA
+955 IAITNRGLA
-964 VLRKLAERAK
+964 VLRKLAEKAK
-974 DALGSAKGLPPEVM
+974 DAFGSAKGLPPEVM

-1000 ANTGDITVAM
+1000 ANTVDITVAM

>member
-1 MSGADG
+1 
-7 LLRTPVDMSM
+7 MSM
-17 PNWLNEV
+17 PNWLNDV
-24 QPFLNNENGAFNPA
+24 QPFPNSENGAFNPT

-48 PTSSSFEF
+48 PTTSSFEF

-80 NPMYPTQPLIPS
+80 NQMYPTQTLIPS

-99 DSIGESPRQLPGA
+99 DSIGESPRQIPGG

-134 SQQFPG
+134 NQQFSG

-151 SNPSQSPILPNQ
+151 SNPSQSPIMPNQ

-176 MSPSPFSPAAQNFG
+176 MSPSPFSPATQTFSGTHA
-190 GAHVSPPQSEHG
+190 SPPQSEHG

-216 QVMPYGPGPGQSFTP
+216 QVMPYGAGPGQSFTP

-236 VNGAALSQYNQQ
+236 VNGAHLSQYNQP

-253 QQQLRMQQEA
+253 QQQLRMHQEA
-263 LRMRQLQQLRQQGGA
+263 LRMRQLQHLRQQGGA
-278 LNSLAQPSNH
+278 LSSSVQSSNH
-288 MSAGQIAALR
+288 MSVGQVAALR

-323 QMQFIDRPLIAGR
+323 HMQFIDRPVISGR
-336 HINSVQLFINIL
+336 HINGVQLFVNV
-348 KMGGSKRVNSTG
+348 MRTGGSKRV
-360 SWPKAAQLLGIAA
+360 SWQKVAQSLGIAA

-384 NYWHTNLL
+384 NYWHANLS
-392 PYETYMQTQ
+392 PYETYIQTQ
-401 QQHRQAM
+401 QQQRQAM
-408 ADHTRLSSHNQ
+408 ADHSRLPNHTQ
-419 AGDGNVR
+419 GGDGIVR
-426 QDVFS
+426 QEMFS

-452 TQYQTPQRHMVTTQ
+452 AQYQTPQRHMVTTQ
-466 HEARPAPPNGYMT
+466 HEARPALQNGYMT

-485 QGRPSSVYIAPHL
+485 QGRPSNAYNVPHL
-498 GMQAPTRTGPP
+498 GMQAPPRTGPP
-509 KEAQKPSTAVKKET
+509 KETQKPSSAIKKEA
-523 DDNRMPRTSETKNW
+523 DDNRVSRISENKNW
-537 RLEPSLADLN
+537 RLEPTMAPLH
-547 EHKIFDATSLDNGDT
+547 EHKVFDATSLDNGDT

-584 LKYKLSVPKVE
+584 LKYKLSVPKAE
-595 ELGVIDIRALIL
+595 ELGVIDIRALTL
-607 SLRSGIHGEVRL
+607 SLRSGMLGEVRF

-631 IPLHLDNC
+631 NPLHLDNC
-639 EDLLEALIN
+639 EDLLEALID

-668 LLSSYEEI
+668 LISSYEEI
-676 ARGCKIETAMLQ
+676 ARSCKIETAMLQ
-688 DVPEF
+688 DVLEF
-693 GSLEYDLDR
+693 GTLEYDLDR
-702 AVDRLI
+702 AVGRLI

-721 HNHTA
+721 YNHTA

-742 LGTRTMLLRTNLN
+742 LGTRTMLLRTNSN

-793 PSPAPRSA
+793 PSPAPHSA
-801 EDEEISFS
+801 EDEETSFS

-817 YFPHAVDSLAKL
+817 YFPQAVDSLAKL

-840 RSIFAADSSSTPPY
+840 RAIFAADSSSTPPY
-854 DLSTRAFGLATAA
+854 DLLTRAFGLAIAA

-902 ASEHELAY
+902 ASEHELAHT
-910 LWLTSRDGFIFSL
+910 WLTSRDGFIFSL
-923 TRMVC
+923 TRIVS

-941 HVSGRMQDNDPHGI
+941 HVSSRMQEMDPHGI
-955 ITITNRGLA
+955 IAITNRGLA
-964 VLRKLAERAK
+964 VLRKLAEKAK
-974 DALGSAKGLPPEVM
+974 DAFGSAKGLPPEVM

-1000 ANTGDITVAM
+1000 ANTGDTTVAM

>member
-1 MSGADG
+1 
-7 LLRTPVDMSM
+7 
-17 PNWLNEV
+17 
-24 QPFLNNENGAFNPA
+24 
-38 GDPSLAFMQT
+38 
-48 PTSSSFEF
+48 
-56 NHLQNQQLQQRMQN
+56 
-70 GNARNGSPAY
+70 
-80 NPMYPTQPLIPS
+80 
-92 KRPRPRE
+92 
-99 DSIGESPRQLPGA
+99 
-112 LPASRSQTPQGVYP
+112 
-126 GYQGAING
+126 
-134 SQQFPG
+134 
-140 TPSYQQFQQAG
+140 
-151 SNPSQSPILPNQ
+151 
-163 SFNPQAPQQRVQT
+163 
-176 MSPSPFSPAAQNFG
+176 
-190 GAHVSPPQSEHG
+190 
-202 SRVNTPQNGGQHYA
+202 
-216 QVMPYGPGPGQSFTP
+216 
-231 PIGTT
+231 
-236 VNGAALSQYNQQ
+236 
-248 PQNHQ
+248 
-253 QQQLRMQQEA
+253 MQQH
-263 LRMRQLQQLRQQGGA
+263 
-278 LNSLAQPSNH
+278 N
-288 MSAGQIAALR
+288 
-298 GQQGP
+298 
-303 PRPDNQGQLLQAIAQ
+303 
-318 FMQQQ
+318 
-323 QMQFIDRPLIAGR
+323 MQFVDRPVIAGR
-336 HINSVQLFINIL
+336 HIHCVQLFFNVM
-348 KMGGSKRVNSTG
+348 KMGGSKKVTHTG
-360 SWPKAAQLLGIAA
+360 QWPKVVLSLGINI
-373 EQFPSAGRELQ
+373 EQFTSAVRELQ
-384 NYWHTNLL
+384 NYWHANLL

-401 QQHRQAM
+401 QQQQRQAM
-408 ADHTRLSSHNQ
+408 LSNHHQ
-419 AGDGNVR
+419 GGDGNLR
-426 QDVFS
+426 QEVFS

-452 TQYQTPQRHMVTTQ
+452 AQYQTPQRHMVSTQ
-466 HEARPAPPNGYMT
+466 HETRPGLQNGYMT
-479 PQQGQA
+479 PQPGQA
-485 QGRPSSVYIAPHL
+485 QGRPSNVYSMPQL
-498 GMQAPTRTGPP
+498 GMQAPPRSDPS
-509 KEAQKPSTAVKKET
+509 KEAQKPSTAVKKEA
-523 DDNRMPRTSETKNW
+523 DDHRIPHISENKNW
-537 RLEPSLADLN
+537 KLEPKTVDLA
-547 EHKIFDATSLDNGDT
+547 EHKVFDATSLNNGDT

-567 GVELAPGSNFLG
+567 GIELAPGSNFLG

-595 ELGVIDIRALIL
+595 ELGVIDIRALTL

-639 EDLLEALIN
+639 EDLLEALID

-668 LLSSYEEI
+668 LISSYEEI
-676 ARGCKIETAMLQ
+676 ARGCKIENATLQ

-693 GSLEYDLDR
+693 GTLEYDLDR

-732 IRFMTTVIRY
+732 VRFMTTVIRY

-793 PSPAPRSA
+793 PSPAPHSA

-809 AYIPAIHR
+809 SYIPAIHR

-840 RSIFAADSSSTPPY
+840 RSIFAADSTSTPPC
-854 DLSTRAFGLATAA
+854 DLLTRAFGLAIAA
-867 IPEYGHAN
+867 IPEYGQVN

-890 LLAAEIIVGLIP
+890 LLAAEIIVSLIP

-910 LWLTSRDGFIFSL
+910 TWLTSRDGFIFSL
-923 TRMVC
+923 TRIVS
-928 EFSRQPQPSSQQR
+928 EFSRQPQPSSQPR
-941 HVSGRMQDNDPHGI
+941 HVSGRIQDNDPHGI

-964 VLRKLAERAK
+964 VLRKLAEKAK
-974 DALGSAKGLPPEVM
+974 DAFGSAKGLPPEVM

>member
-1 MSGADG
+1 MLGADG
-7 LLRTPVDMSM
+7 LLHIPAEMSM
-17 PNWLNEV
+17 PNWLNDA
-24 QPFLNNENGAFNPA
+24 QHFPNNENGAFNPA
-38 GDPSLAFMQT
+38 GDPSLAYMQT
-48 PTSSSFEF
+48 PTTSSFEF
-56 NHLQNQQLQQRMQN
+56 NHVQNQQLQQRIQN

-80 NPMYPTQPLIPS
+80 NPMYHTQPLIPS
-92 KRPRPRE
+92 KRSRPRE
-99 DSIGESPRQLPGA
+99 DSIGESPRQIPGA
-112 LPASRSQTPQGVYP
+112 LPASRSHTPQGVYP

-134 SQQFPG
+134 NQQFPG
-140 TPSYQQFQQAG
+140 TPYQHFQQAG
-151 SNPSQSPILPNQ
+151 SNPSQSPIMPNQ

-176 MSPSPFSPAAQNFG
+176 MSPSPFSPATQTFG
-190 GAHVSPPQSEHG
+190 GAHASPPQSEHG
-202 SRVNTPQNGGQHYA
+202 SRVNTPQNGGQHYT
-216 QVMPYGPGPGQSFTP
+216 QVMPYGAGPGQPFTP
-231 PIGTT
+231 PVGTT
-236 VNGAALSQYNQQ
+236 VNGVALSQYTQQ

-263 LRMRQLQQLRQQGGA
+263 ARMRQLQQYRHQGGA
-278 LNSLAQPSNH
+278 PSLAQTPNH
-288 MSAGQIAALR
+288 LSAGQVAALR
-298 GQQGP
+298 AQQGP
-303 PRPDNQGQLLQAIAQ
+303 PRSDNQGQLLQAIAQ
-318 FMQQQ
+318 YMQQQ

-336 HINSVQLFINIL
+336 PINSVQLFVNVL
-348 KMGGSKRVNSTG
+348 RMGGSKRV
-360 SWPKAAQLLGIAA
+360 SWPKAAQTLGIAA

-384 NYWHTNLL
+384 NYWNANLL
-392 PYETYMQTQ
+392 PYETYMQV
-401 QQHRQAM
+401 QQHQRAM
-408 ADHTRLSSHNQ
+408 ADHSRLPNHNQ
-419 AGDGNVR
+419 VGDGGVR
-426 QDVFS
+426 QEVFS

-452 TQYQTPQRHMVTTQ
+452 AQYQTPQRHMVTTQ
-466 HEARPAPPNGYMT
+466 PEARPVLQNGYMV

-485 QGRPSSVYIAPHL
+485 QGRPPNVYNVPQL
-498 GMQAPTRTGPP
+498 GMQAPPRTGPP
-509 KEAQKPSTAVKKET
+509 KGVQKPSSAVKREA
-523 DDNRMPRTSETKNW
+523 DDNRVTRISENKNW
-537 RLEPSLADLN
+537 RLEPTMAPLH

-595 ELGVIDIRALIL
+595 ELGVIDIRALTL

-631 IPLHLDNC
+631 NPLHLEDC
-639 EDLLEALIN
+639 EDLLEALID

-668 LLSSYEEI
+668 LISSYEEI
-676 ARGCKIETAMLQ
+676 ARGCKIETAVLQ
-688 DVPEF
+688 DVPGF
-693 GSLEYDLDR
+693 GTLEYDLDR

-801 EDEEISFS
+801 DDEEISFS

-840 RSIFAADSSSTPPY
+840 RAIFAAESSSTPPY
-854 DLSTRAFGLATAA
+854 DLLTRAFGLAIAA
-867 IPEYGHAN
+867 IPEYGHVN

-902 ASEHELAY
+902 ASEHELAHT
-910 LWLTSRDGFIFSL
+910 WLTSRDGFVFSL
-923 TRMVC
+923 TRIVSD
-928 EFSRQPQPSSQQR
+928 FSRQPQPSSQQR
-941 HVSGRMQDNDPHGI
+941 LIPGRMQENDPHGI
-955 ITITNRGLA
+955 IAITNRGLA
-964 VLRKLAERAK
+964 VLRKLAEKAK

-988 PDKRSVLSALVQ
+988 PDKRIVLSALMQ
-1000 ANTGDITVAM
+1000 ANTGDDTVAM
-1010 LCGLSG
+1010 LCGLCG
-1016 LDA
+1016 MVA

>member
-1 MSGADG
+1 
-7 LLRTPVDMSM
+7 MSM
-17 PNWLNEV
+17 PTWLNDV
-24 QPFLNNENGAFNPA
+24 QPFPNNENGAFNPA
-38 GDPSLAFMQT
+38 GEPSLAFMQT
-48 PTSSSFEF
+48 PTTSSFEF
-56 NHLQNQQLQQRMQN
+56 NHLQNQQLQQRAQN

-80 NPMYPTQPLIPS
+80 NPMYSTQPLIPS
-92 KRPRPRE
+92 KRSRPRE
-99 DSIGESPRQLPGA
+99 DSIAESPRQIPGA

-134 SQQFPG
+134 NQQFSG

-151 SNPSQSPILPNQ
+151 SNPSQSPIIPNQ
-163 SFNPQAPQQRVQT
+163 SFNPQNPQQRVQT
-176 MSPSPFSPAAQNFG
+176 MSPSPFSPATQTFG
-190 GAHVSPPQSEHG
+190 GAHASPPQSEHG

-216 QVMPYGPGPGQSFTP
+216 QVMQYGAGPSQSFTP
-231 PIGTT
+231 PVGTT
-236 VNGAALSQYNQQ
+236 VNGTALSQYNQQ
-248 PQNHQ
+248 PQNYQ
-253 QQQLRMQQEA
+253 QQQMRMQQEA
-263 LRMRQLQQLRQQGGA
+263 LRLRQVQHLRQQGGA
-278 LNSLAQPSNH
+278 LSSLAQASNH
-288 MSAGQIAALR
+288 MSSGQIAALR
-298 GQQGP
+298 AQ
-303 PRPDNQGQLLQAIAQ
+303 QGQLRQDNPVQLLQNIAQ

-323 QMQFIDRPLIAGR
+323 QLQFIDRPLIAGR
-336 HINSVQLFINIL
+336 HINSVQLFFNVL
-348 KMGGSKRVNSTG
+348 RMGGSKRVSNSGT
-360 SWPKAAQLLGIAA
+360 WPKAAQLLGIAA
-373 EQFPSAGRELQ
+373 DQFPSAGRELQ
-384 NYWHTNLL
+384 NYWHANLL

-401 QQHRQAM
+401 QQQQQQQQQRQAM
-408 ADHTRLSSHNQ
+408 ADHTRLPNHNQ
-419 AGDGNVR
+419 GGDGSVR
-426 QDVFS
+426 QEVFS

-452 TQYQTPQRHMVTTQ
+452 APYQTPQRHMVTPQ
-466 HEARPAPPNGYMT
+466 HEARPALQNGYMT

-485 QGRPSSVYIAPHL
+485 QGRPPNVYNVPHL
-498 GMQAPTRTGPP
+498 GMQAPPRTGPP
-509 KEAQKPSTAVKKET
+509 KEAHKPSAVKKEA
-523 DDNRMPRTSETKNW
+523 DVNRIPRMSDTKNW
-537 RLEPSLADLN
+537 RLEPTMADLV
-547 EHKIFDATSLDNGDT
+547 EHKIFEATSLDNGDT

-567 GVELAPGSNFLG
+567 GVELAPGSHFLG

-595 ELGVIDIRALIL
+595 ELGVIDIRALTL

-631 IPLHLDNC
+631 SPLHLDNC
-639 EDLLEALIN
+639 EDLLEALID

-668 LLSSYEEI
+668 LISSYEEI

-693 GSLEYDLDR
+693 GTLEYDLDR

-721 HNHTA
+721 PNHTA

-778 KEEALCILHFLLSFA
+778 KEEALCVLHFLLSFA

-809 AYIPAIHR
+809 AYIPAVHR

-840 RSIFAADSSSTPPY
+840 RAIFAADSSSTPPY
-854 DLSTRAFGLATAA
+854 DLLTRAFGLAIAA
-867 IPEYGHAN
+867 IPEHGHV
-875 TAGLVKL
+875 TTTGLVKL

-890 LLAAEIIVGLIP
+890 LLAAEIIVGLVP
-902 ASEHELAY
+902 ASEHELAHT
-910 LWLTSRDGFIFSL
+910 WLTSRDGFIFSL
-923 TRMVC
+923 TRIVS

-941 HVSGRMQDNDPHGI
+941 HVSSRTPDNDPHGI

-964 VLRKLAERAK
+964 VLKKLAEKAK
-974 DALGSAKGLPPEVM
+974 DAFGSAKGLPPEVM
-988 PDKRSVLSALVQ
+988 PDKRSVLSALMQ
-1000 ANTGDITVAM
+1000 ANTGDTTVAM

-1016 LDA
+1016 LDG

>member
-1 MSGADG
+1 
-7 LLRTPVDMSM
+7 MSM
-17 PNWLNEV
+17 PNWLNDV
-24 QPFLNNENGAFNPA
+24 QPFSNSENGAFNPT
-38 GDPSLAFMQT
+38 GDPSVAFMQT
-48 PTSSSFEF
+48 PTTSSFEF

-80 NPMYPTQPLIPS
+80 NQMYPTQPLIPS

-99 DSIGESPRQLPGA
+99 DSIGESPRQIPGA

-126 GYQGAING
+126 SYQGAING
-134 SQQFPG
+134 NQQFSG

-151 SNPSQSPILPNQ
+151 SNPSQSPIMPNQ

-176 MSPSPFSPAAQNFG
+176 MSPSPFSPATQTFSGTHA
-190 GAHVSPPQSEHG
+190 SPPQSEHG

-216 QVMPYGPGPGQSFTP
+216 QVMPYGAGPGQSFTP
-231 PIGTT
+231 PIGGT
-236 VNGAALSQYNQQ
+236 VNGAHLSQYNQP

-253 QQQLRMQQEA
+253 QQQLRMHQEA

-278 LNSLAQPSNH
+278 LSSSAQSSNH
-288 MSAGQIAALR
+288 MSVGQVAALR

-323 QMQFIDRPLIAGR
+323 QMQFTDRAMIAGR
-336 HINSVQLFINIL
+336 QINGVQLFVNVMRI
-348 KMGGSKRVNSTG
+348 GGSKRV
-360 SWPKAAQLLGIAA
+360 SWQKVAQSLGIAA

-384 NYWHTNLL
+384 NYWHANLS
-392 PYETYMQTQ
+392 PYETYVQAQ

-408 ADHTRLSSHNQ
+408 ADHSRLPNHNQ
-419 AGDGNVR
+419 GGDGIVR
-426 QDVFS
+426 QEMFS
-431 PTKQMHNQQGQQLMQ
+431 PTKQIHNQQGQQLMQ

-452 TQYQTPQRHMVTTQ
+452 AQYQTPQRHMVTTQ
-466 HEARPAPPNGYMT
+466 HEARPALQNGYMT

-485 QGRPSSVYIAPHL
+485 QGRPSNAYNVPHL
-498 GMQAPTRTGPP
+498 GMQAPPRTGPP
-509 KEAQKPSTAVKKET
+509 KEAQKPSSAIKKEA
-523 DDNRMPRTSETKNW
+523 DDNRVSRISENKNW
-537 RLEPSLADLN
+537 RLEPTMAPLH

-567 GVELAPGSNFLG
+567 GIELAPGSNFLG

-584 LKYKLSVPKVE
+584 LKYKLSVPKAE
-595 ELGVIDIRALIL
+595 ELGVIDIRALTL
-607 SLRSGIHGEVRL
+607 SLRSGILGEVRF

-631 IPLHLDNC
+631 NPLHLDNC
-639 EDLLEALIN
+639 EDLLEALID

-668 LLSSYEEI
+668 LISSYEEI
-676 ARGCKIETAMLQ
+676 ARSCKIETAMLQ
-688 DVPEF
+688 DVLEF
-693 GSLEYDLDR
+693 GTLEYDLDR
-702 AVDRLI
+702 AVGRLI

-721 HNHTA
+721 YNHTA

-742 LGTRTMLLRTNLN
+742 LGTRTMLLRTNSN

-793 PSPAPRSA
+793 PSPAPHSA
-801 EDEEISFS
+801 EDEETSFS

-817 YFPHAVDSLAKL
+817 YFPQAVDSLAKL

-840 RSIFAADSSSTPPY
+840 RAIFAADSSSTPPY
-854 DLSTRAFGLATAA
+854 DLLTRAFGLAIAA

-875 TAGLVKL
+875 TAGLVKV

-902 ASEHELAY
+902 ASEHELAHT
-910 LWLTSRDGFIFSL
+910 WLTSRDGFIFSL
-923 TRMVC
+923 TRIVS
-928 EFSRQPQPSSQQR
+928 EFSRQPQASSQQR
-941 HVSGRMQDNDPHGI
+941 HVSSRMQENDPHGI
-955 ITITNRGLA
+955 IAITNRGLA
-964 VLRKLAERAK
+964 VLRKLAEKAK
-974 DALGSAKGLPPEVM
+974 DAFGSARGLPPEVM

-1000 ANTGDITVAM
+1000 ANTGDTTVAM

>member
-1 MSGADG
+1 
-7 LLRTPVDMSM
+7 MSM
-17 PNWLNEV
+17 PNWLNDV
-24 QPFLNNENGAFNPA
+24 QPFPNNETGAFNPT
-38 GDPSLAFMQT
+38 GDPSMAFMQT
-48 PTSSSFEF
+48 PTTSSFEF

-80 NPMYPTQPLIPS
+80 NPMYPTQTLIPS

-99 DSIGESPRQLPGA
+99 DSIGESPRQISGA
-112 LPASRSQTPQGVYP
+112 LPTSRSQTPQGVYT
-126 GYQGAING
+126 GYQGPING
-134 SQQFPG
+134 NQPFSG

-151 SNPSQSPILPNQ
+151 SNPSQSPIMPNQ

-176 MSPSPFSPAAQNFG
+176 MSPSPFSPATQNFG
-190 GAHVSPPQSEHG
+190 GAHASPPQSEHG

-216 QVMPYGPGPGQSFTP
+216 QAMPYGAGPGQSFTP
-231 PIGTT
+231 P
-236 VNGAALSQYNQQ
+236 VVAAMNGAALPQYNQQ
-248 PQNHQ
+248 AQNHQ
-253 QQQLRMQQEA
+253 QQHQLRLHQEA
-263 LRMRQLQQLRQQGGA
+263 LRMRQVQQLRQQGGA
-278 LNSLAQPSNH
+278 LNHLAQPSNQ
-288 MSAGQIAALR
+288 MSAAQIAALR
-298 GQQGP
+298 AQQGP
-303 PRPDNQGQLLQAIAQ
+303 LRPDNQGQLLQAIAH
-318 FMQQQ
+318 FMQQN

-336 HINSVQLFINIL
+336 HINSVQLFITVM
-348 KMGGSKRVNSTG
+348 KMGGSKKVNNTG
-360 SWPKAAQLLGIAA
+360 QWPKAALFLGINQ
-373 EQFPSAGRELQ
+373 EQSMSAGRELQ
-384 NYWHTNLL
+384 NYWHANLL
-392 PYETYMQTQ
+392 PYETYMHAQ
-401 QQHRQAM
+401 QQQRQAM
-408 ADHTRLSSHNQ
+408 ADHTRLSNHNQ
-419 AGDGNVR
+419 GGDGNMR
-426 QDVFS
+426 QETFS

-446 PPPHMH
+446 PPPHIH
-452 TQYQTPQRHMVTTQ
+452 AQYQTPQRHMVTTQ
-466 HEARPAPPNGYMT
+466 HEARPALQNGYMT
-479 PQQGQA
+479 PQQVQA
-485 QGRPSSVYIAPHL
+485 QGRPSNVYSMPQL
-498 GMQAPTRTGPP
+498 GMQAPPRTAPP
-509 KEAQKPSTAVKKET
+509 KEAQKPSTAVKKEA
-523 DDNRMPRTSETKNW
+523 DDNRMSQKSETKNW
-537 RLEPSLADLN
+537 RLEPNRMNLA
-547 EHKIFDATSLDNGDT
+547 EHKIFDATSLDDGET

-567 GVELAPGSNFLG
+567 GIELAPASNFLG

-584 LKYKLSVPKVE
+584 LKYKFSVPKVE
-595 ELGVIDIRALIL
+595 ELGVIDIRALTL

-639 EDLLEALIN
+639 EDLLEALIE

-668 LLSSYEEI
+668 LISSYEEI
-676 ARGCKIETAMLQ
+676 ARGCKIEAAMLQ
-688 DVPEF
+688 NVPEV
-693 GSLEYDLDR
+693 GTLEYDLDR

-732 IRFMTTVIRY
+732 VRFMTTVIRY

-793 PSPAPRSA
+793 PSPAPHIA

-809 AYIPAIHR
+809 SYIPAIHR

-840 RSIFAADSSSTPPY
+840 RSIFAADSASTPPY
-854 DLSTRAFGLATAA
+854 DLLTRAFGLAIAA
-867 IPEYGHAN
+867 TPEYGHVN
-875 TAGLVKL
+875 TVGLVKL

-890 LLAAEIIVGLIP
+890 LLAAEIVVSLIP

-910 LWLTSRDGFIFSL
+910 KWVTSRDGFIFSL
-923 TRMVC
+923 TRMVS

-941 HVSGRMQDNDPHGI
+941 HASGRMQDNDPHGI

-964 VLRKLAERAK
+964 VLRKLAEKAK
-974 DALGSAKGLPPEVM
+974 DAFGSVKGLPPEVM
-988 PDKRSVLSALVQ
+988 PDKRSVLSALMQ

>member
-1 MSGADG
+1 
-7 LLRTPVDMSM
+7 MSM
-17 PNWLNEV
+17 PNWLNDV
-24 QPFLNNENGAFNPA
+24 QPFPNSENGAFNPT

-48 PTSSSFEF
+48 PTTSSFEF

-70 GNARNGSPAY
+70 GSARNGSPAY
-80 NPMYPTQPLIPS
+80 GQMYPTQPLIPS

-99 DSIGESPRQLPGA
+99 DSIGESPRQMPGA

-134 SQQFPG
+134 SQQFSG

-151 SNPSQSPILPNQ
+151 SNPSQSPIMPNQ

-176 MSPSPFSPAAQNFG
+176 MSPSPFSPATQTFSGTHA
-190 GAHVSPPQSEHG
+190 SPPQSEHG

-216 QVMPYGPGPGQSFTP
+216 QVMPYGAGPGQSFTP
-231 PIGTT
+231 PVGTT
-236 VNGAALSQYNQQ
+236 VNGAHLSQYNQP

-253 QQQLRMQQEA
+253 QQQLRMHQEA
-263 LRMRQLQQLRQQGGA
+263 LRMRQLQQLRQQGGP
-278 LNSLAQPSNH
+278 LSSSAQSSNH
-288 MSAGQIAALR
+288 MSVGQVAALR

-323 QMQFIDRPLIAGR
+323 QIQFIERPVIAGR
-336 HINSVQLFINIL
+336 HINSVQLFVNVMRI
-348 KMGGSKRVNSTG
+348 GGSKRV
-360 SWPKAAQLLGIAA
+360 SWPKVAQSLGIAA
-373 EQFPSAGRELQ
+373 EQFPSAGREVQ
-384 NYWHTNLL
+384 NYWHANLS
-392 PYETYMQTQ
+392 PYETYVQAQ
-401 QQHRQAM
+401 QQQRQAM
-408 ADHTRLSSHNQ
+408 ADHSRLPNHNQ
-419 AGDGNVR
+419 GGDGIVR
-426 QDVFS
+426 QEMFS
-431 PTKQMHNQQGQQLMQ
+431 PTKQIHNQQGQQLMQ

-452 TQYQTPQRHMVTTQ
+452 AQYQTPQRHMVTTQ
-466 HEARPAPPNGYMT
+466 HEARPALQNGYMT

-485 QGRPSSVYIAPHL
+485 QGRPSNAYNVPHL
-498 GMQAPTRTGPP
+498 RMQAPPRAGPL
-509 KEAQKPSTAVKKET
+509 KEAQKPSSGIKKEA
-523 DDNRMPRTSETKNW
+523 DDNRVSRISENKNW
-537 RLEPSLADLN
+537 RLEPTMAPLH

-584 LKYKLSVPKVE
+584 LKYKLSVPKAE
-595 ELGVIDIRALIL
+595 ELGVIDIRALTL
-607 SLRSGIHGEVRL
+607 SLRSGIHGEVRF
-619 ALDTLASLTIEQ
+619 ALDTLASLNIEQ
-631 IPLHLDNC
+631 NPLHLDNC
-639 EDLLEALIN
+639 EDLLEALID

-668 LLSSYEEI
+668 LISSYEEI

-688 DVPEF
+688 DVWEF
-693 GSLEYDLDR
+693 GTLESDLDR
-702 AVDRLI
+702 AVERLI
-708 CVTTILRNFSFLE
+708 CVTSILRNFSFLE
-721 HNHTA
+721 YNHTA

-793 PSPAPRSA
+793 PSPAPHSA
-801 EDEEISFS
+801 EDEETSFS

-840 RSIFAADSSSTPPY
+840 RAIFAADSSSTPPY
-854 DLSTRAFGLATAA
+854 DLLTRAFGLAIAA

-902 ASEHELAY
+902 ASEHELAHT
-910 LWLTSRDGFIFSL
+910 WLTSKDGFIFSL
-923 TRMVC
+923 TRIVS
-928 EFSRQPQPSSQQR
+928 EFSRQPQPPSQQR
-941 HVSGRMQDNDPHGI
+941 HVSSRMQENDPHGVI
-955 ITITNRGLA
+955 AITNRGLA
-964 VLRKLAERAK
+964 VLRKLAEKAK
-974 DALGSAKGLPPEVM
+974 DAFGSAKGLPPEVM

>member
-1 MSGADG
+1 
-7 LLRTPVDMSM
+7 MSM
-17 PNWLNEV
+17 PNWLNDA
-24 QPFLNNENGAFNPA
+24 QSFPNNENGAFNPT

-48 PTSSSFEF
+48 PTTSSFDF
-56 NHLQNQQLQQRMQN
+56 NQQLQQRMQN
-70 GNARNGSPAY
+70 ASAHNGSPAY
-80 NPMYPTQPLIPS
+80 NNPMYPTQSLIPS

-99 DSIGESPRQLPGA
+99 DSIGESPRQIPGA

-126 GYQGAING
+126 GYQGAMNG
-134 SQQFPG
+134 NQQFSG

-151 SNPSQSPILPNQ
+151 SNPSQSPIMPNQ

-176 MSPSPFSPAAQNFG
+176 MSPSPFSPATQNFG
-190 GAHVSPPQSEHG
+190 ATHASPPQSEHG
-202 SRVNTPQNGGQHYA
+202 SRVNTPQNGTQHYA
-216 QVMPYGPGPGQSFTP
+216 QVMPYGAGPVPQSFTP
-231 PIGTT
+231 PVATT

-263 LRMRQLQQLRQQGGA
+263 LRMRQLQQMRHQGGT
-278 LNSLAQPSNH
+278 LNSLAQPPNH

-298 GQQGP
+298 VQQGP

-323 QMQFIDRPLIAGR
+323 QMQFVDRPLIAGR
-336 HINSVQLFINIL
+336 HINSVQLFVNVL
-348 KMGGSKRVNSTG
+348 KMGGSKRLNTTG
-360 SWPKAAQLLGIAA
+360 SWPKAAQSLGIAA
-373 EQFPSAGRELQ
+373 EQFPLAGRELQ
-384 NYWHTNLL
+384 NYWHANLS
-392 PYETYMQTQ
+392 PYETFMQTQ
-401 QQHRQAM
+401 QQQRQAM
-408 ADHTRLSSHNQ
+408 ADHTRLTNHNQ
-419 AGDGNVR
+419 SGDGGVR
-426 QDVFS
+426 QEVFS

-452 TQYQTPQRHMVTTQ
+452 APYQTPQRQMVTAQ
-466 HEARPAPPNGYMT
+466 HEVRPPLQNGYMT

-485 QGRPSSVYIAPHL
+485 QGRPSSVYNVPHL
-498 GMQAPTRTGPP
+498 GMQAPPRTGPP
-509 KEAQKPSTAVKKET
+509 KEAQKPSSAVKKEA
-523 DDNRMPRTSETKNW
+523 DDNRAPRTSENKIW
-537 RLEPSLADLN
+537 KLEPRFARLA
-547 EHKIFDATSLDNGDT
+547 EHKIFDVTSLDNGDT

-607 SLRSGIHGEVRL
+607 SLRSGIQGEVRL

-639 EDLLEALIN
+639 EDLLEALID

-668 LLSSYEEI
+668 LISSYEEI

-693 GSLEYDLDR
+693 GTLEYDLDR

-726 LADPMV
+726 LADPV
-732 IRFMTTVIRY
+732 VVRFMTTVIRY

-793 PSPAPRSA
+793 PSPAPRAA

-834 PNRSFY
+834 PNRSYY
-840 RSIFAADSSSTPPY
+840 RSIFAADSSCTPPY
-854 DLSTRAFGLATAA
+854 DLLTRAFGLAIAA
-867 IPEYGHAN
+867 IPEYGHVN

-902 ASEHELAY
+902 SSEHALAHT
-910 LWLTSRDGFIFSL
+910 WLTSRDGCIFSL
-923 TRMVC
+923 TKMVS

-941 HVSGRMQDNDPHGI
+941 HLSGRMQDNDPHGV

-964 VLRKLAERAK
+964 VLKKLAEKAK
-974 DALGSAKGLPPEVM
+974 DAFGSAKKLPPEVM

-1010 LCGLSG
+1010 LSSLFSM
-1016 LDA
+1016 DT